1 MKRIIATAIL
11 AFSWL
16 LSAGQDKDFYHIVVT
31 PGEDASTSVTINYH
45 TNHLYS
51 YIQYADV
58 LDISCTRYQF
68 IKPVCELWSTK
79 DIENTSTSSSFYTN
93 DRFVCHATITD
104 LQPGRKYEFWIC
116 CSASGYFAYAEGSG
130 STASRTGSHVEAFHP
145 EVDSETCYFTTA
157 SNSKEWNFVAF
168 TDFQSVPNSIT
179 HQLIRNM
186 KEIGNNPPLMVCSGD
201 MVDVAGWE
209 DSWTWLLDNDAFR
222 DFVYASSPGDH
233 AYWADAKDRKYPQ
246 YTEAHTFNHLFHF
259 PQNGAEKS
267 KNTSYFFYYN
277 NALFVSLD
285 MNNSNISR
293 GEKFD
298 DQARWFQHTL
308 DSLKGTY
315 QYLIVLM
322 HKSVYGSSIID
333 SNVGKYI
340 RPQWSPIFQKYNVD
354 LVLSGHDHVYSRT
367 YQLDGDHKS
376 TIKNKGTYYLD
387 MGSSGNKRRAVDT
400 SLSESDGIHA
410 KVIDL
415 KTKELSFAANIQ
427 VSKKKMIVTVYNQH
441 KQIAD
446 QFTIKAKRR

>member
-1 MKRIIATAIL
+1 MKRIIAITALLL
-11 AFSWL
+11 ACLAITPALALAQKQADTNKPS
-16 LSAGQDKDFYHIVVT
+16 STSKDFYHIVVT

-45 TNHLYS
+45 TNHPYS
-51 YIQYADV
+51 YILYADV
-58 LDISCTRYQF
+58 QVESCVRNQF
-68 IKPVCELWSTK
+68 VKPVYELWSTK

-93 DRFVCHATITD
+93 GRFVCHATISN
-104 LQPGRKYEFWIC
+104 LHPGTKYEFFIRC
-116 CSASGYFAYAEGSG
+116 GS
-130 STASRTGSHVEAFHP
+130 FHP
-145 EVDSETCYFTTA
+145 NVDSDTCFFTTA
-157 SNSKEWNFVAF
+157 GKKDKWNFVAF

-179 HQLIRNM
+179 HQLIQNM

-267 KNTSYFFYYN
+267 KNTSYYFFYN

-298 DQARWFQHTL
+298 EQAKWFQHTL

-367 YQLDGDHKS
+367 HQLDGDHKS
-376 TIKNKGTYYLD
+376 TIKNKGTFYLD

-427 VSKKKMIVTVYNQH
+427 VSKKKMTVTVYNQH
-441 KQIAD
+441 KQVAD

>member
-31 PGEDASTSVTINYH
+31 PGEDASTCVTINYH
-45 TNHLYS
+45 TNYPDT
-51 YIQYADV
+51 YIQFTEV
-58 LDISCTRYQF
+58 THPTCIHHLR
-68 IKPVCELWSTK
+68 KPVCELWSTK
-79 DIENTSTSSSFYTN
+79 GIENTSDSSTFYTN
-93 DRFVCHATITD
+93 ERYVCHVTLKD
-104 LQPGRKYEFWIC
+104 LKPGEE
-116 CSASGYFAYAEGSG
+116 YFFYIMTESDPQKE
-130 STASRTGSHVEAFHP
+130 SRYFH
-145 EVDSETCYFTTA
+145 FTTA
-157 SNSKEWNFVAF
+157 NKKKEWNFVAF

-201 MVDVAGWE
+201 MIDVAGWE

-267 KNTSYFFYYN
+267 KNTSYYFYYN
-277 NALFVSLD
+277 NALFISLD

-367 YQLDGDHKS
+367 NQ
-376 TIKNKGTYYLD
+376 INGTYYLD

-415 KTKELSFAANIQ
+415 KGKELSFAANIQ